1 LPLADAALFQV
12 REFGSDPWNATHT
25 ALRLQDEGATM
36 VEFRQGFR
44 SMAAPRESL
53 RS

>member
-1 LPLADAALFQV
+1 M
-12 REFGSDPWNATHT
+12 

-44 SMAAPRESL
+44 PVALPTRELEKLILPRNLATAATR
-53 RS
+53 